1 MPYLIPALI
10 PVLQIL
16 CVVHAFKT
24 GRDRM
29 WIYILLFLPGIGL
42 LAYAAVE
49 ILPGLFGGRTAR
61 GLTGQAIRQFDPGR
75 GLRQRYAALEEA
87 DTIDNRRLLAEELVA
102 AGRNADAVELY
113 RAILTGIHAEDPG
126 MLLGMAKAAYGAGY
140 YDEALQA
147 ILSLGDSNPRY
158 HPVVAQLLY
167 ARILEKLGR
176 DDEAAA
182 QYAML
187 VTHAPGEEVRCRYA
201 LLLQRRG
208 DRTGA
213 KALFDEV
220 LSRSRRAPG
229 HYRREQRDWIDLARR
244 HATV

>member
-42 LAYAAVE
+42 LAYGLVE
-49 ILPGLFGGRTAR
+49 LLPGLVRSRTAQ
-61 GLTGQAIRQFDPGR
+61 GLQRQTIRQFDPGR
-75 GLRQRYAALEEA
+75 ELRQRYAALEEA

-113 RAILTGIHAEDPG
+113 RGVLTGIHAEDPG
-126 MLLGMAKAAYGAGY
+126 MLLGMAKAAYGARY
-140 YDEALQA
+140 YDEALQT
-147 ILSLGDSNPRY
+147 ILTLGESSPRY
-158 HPVVAQLLY
+158 HPVAAQLLY

-176 DDEAAA
+176 DDDAAA

-208 DRTGA
+208 DEAAA
-213 KALFDEV
+213 KALFAEV
-220 LSRSRRAPG
+220 LSRCRRAPS
-229 HYRREQRDWIDLARR
+229 HYRREQHDWIDLARR